1 MYAEQSLLS
10 SSLLPP
16 WQGLG
21 FVIHSHLSDIYA
33 RYDELLHAPGG
44 WKEEKG
50 GNKRTKVEFR
60 VSVDVSPR
68 WFLQRFLKQQKKYEH
83 LSRHFTEPVCVMSS
97 PSLKSVRTCNRRR
110 HISGPHYLYL
120 GTPGRCKQHLF
131 VHKLTRHLT
140 LFLLV
145 LPEFDGEP
153 GNSYGYFQ

>member
-1 MYAEQSLLS
+1 MHMHLLE
-10 SSLLPP
+10 
-16 WQGLG
+16 
-21 FVIHSHLSDIYA
+21 FVNWSV
-33 RYDELLHAPGG
+33 GG

-50 GNKRTKVEFR
+50 RKQKNKSKLKHSFPPMKCFEFR
-60 VSVDVSPR
+60 VSGDVSPR